1 MKSIVVFLVVLFVS
15 GSVNAAVVNFASVS
29 GIGAMATTYNEG
41 DVSAQSI
48 GGDLAHQ
55 IGLAERVHLTDYGTS
70 FASGI
75 SFVMSTRFDALS
87 FDIRGFNNFC
97 LDFSC
102 QAPEAFNN
110 VEVLGMRG
118 GSVVATEIFYS
129 GTTEL
134 NHVLGSGF
142 SNLDKLSISVLLPL
156 NLGASTCAFF
166 APCSFFD
173 IDNLALR
180 PVDIAQTPLPAG
192 LPLYGAGMLLLGYG
206 VRRYKK
212 KSVQ

>member
-1 MKSIVVFLVVLFVS
+1 MKAIVVFLVVLFVS
-15 GSVNAAVVNFASVS
+15 GSVNAAVVNFAGVPD
-29 GIGAMATTYNEG
+29 IGATATTYSEG
-41 DVSAQSI
+41 NVTAQSV
-48 GGDLAHQ
+48 GGDLAYHSV
-55 IGLAERVHLTDYGTS
+55 AEKVHLTDYGTS

-75 SFVMSTRFDALS
+75 SFVMPIRFDALS

-97 LDFSC
+97 IDLSC

-110 VEVLGMRG
+110 VEVLGMRN

-129 GTTEL
+129 GTTEI
-134 NHVLGSGF
+134 NHVLGGGF
-142 SNLDKLSISVLLPL
+142 SNLDKLSISVLLPQ
-156 NLGASTCAFF
+156 NLAASTCAFF

-180 PVDIAQTPLPAG
+180 PVNVAQAPLPAG